1 MGVGVGGWEGQ
12 PHQLFLF
19 LSLNK
24 RDVNLNPTHHCA
36 SLVGDGL
43 LRTHT
48 YARAHERVCFQ
59 QRSQCTKI
67 KEKITLHVKEDNTL
81 KPFLI
86 DMGERSLLLLLSFT
100 VCRPPTLDCAAY
112 TEKLE

>member
-1 MGVGVGGWEGQ
+1 M
-12 PHQLFLF
+12 
-19 LSLNK
+19 
-24 RDVNLNPTHHCA
+24 R
-36 SLVGDGL
+36 
-43 LRTHT
+43 
-48 YARAHERVCFQ
+48 ARMNAFCFQ

-67 KEKITLHVKEDNTL
+67 KKKYNNIQIKDNTL